1 MFLQRYSCH
10 VLNSI
15 TNNNFVFRNV
25 YIIINIMYEFLIQC
39 YLSESCIKTYTLL
52 DAYDG
57 FTGIALKMEAFEKL
71 SCAVYTYI
79 YKHTKKY
86 Y

>member
-1 MFLQRYSCH
+1 
-10 VLNSI
+10 
-15 TNNNFVFRNV
+15 
-25 YIIINIMYEFLIQC
+25 MYEFLIQC

-86 Y
+86 YWNNKKNSCQNLMNAK